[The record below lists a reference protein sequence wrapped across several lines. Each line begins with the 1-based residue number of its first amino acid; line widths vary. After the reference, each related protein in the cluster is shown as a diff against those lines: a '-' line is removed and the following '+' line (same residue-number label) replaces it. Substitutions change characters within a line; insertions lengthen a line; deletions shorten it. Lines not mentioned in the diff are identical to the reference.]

1 MTKPVI
7 VNRATKGS
15 PLTTAEHDQNFT
27 NLQNATVGLRA
38 GSAGTTVTADLNG
51 VITLVAGS
59 GVTFTGD
66 NTAKTITVDASAANL
81 TSNDLPLGVADNNTV
96 VLRAPTGFSSKD
108 LALQFDTVNVGPA
121 AGGAIIKGTGNTLN
135 IGVTDSANYI
145 LFDGGIDR
153 ISLITDQYD
162 GDVEIG
168 ADQLLLRSEDN
179 LGTTVECRLV
189 LGNYT
194 RTERN
199 AVSSPLT
206 GSLIHNE
213 TSKVLDFYNGT
224 EWSEVGNRR
233 SVRPIGENTNIVNGD
248 IAAGWVSKDLFTY
261 SISYTDYSA
270 TINGNIQLPNG
281 TDQIGRLYTLHI
293 NKTTSA
299 VVGFGVQGVFTSGQ
313 TIASGET
320 GTYSYDIEFLGSS
333 QWRLTRI

>member
-189 LGNYT
+189 LG
-194 RTERN
+194 
-199 AVSSPLT
+199 
-206 GSLIHNE
+206 
-213 TSKVLDFYNGT
+213 K